1 MKSLIA
7 ILLLTNCLA
16 YFMFSHVQKRS
27 QLDADQMQKELDTQI
42 VSPQSQSQ
50 PIVLLSELSAEQF
63 RAMNAPIG
71 ASTELSDELP
81 VGDEPPTADEY
92 PVENDAPL
100 DIDL

>member
-42 VSPQSQSQ
+42 VSPQSQS
-50 PIVLLSELSAEQF
+50 IVLISELSAEQF

>member
-27 QLDADQMQKELDTQI
+27 QLDADQMQKELGTQI
-42 VSPQSQSQ
+42 VSLQSQ
-50 PIVLLSELSAEQF
+50 PIVLISELSAEQLK
-63 RAMNAPIG
+63 AMIA
-71 ASTELSDELP
+71 P
-81 VGDEPPTADEY
+81 VGKSAELRGELLIEDEPPIADEY
-92 PVENDAPL
+92 PVEDDAPL

>member
-42 VSPQSQSQ
+42 VSPQSQS
-50 PIVLLSELSAEQF
+50 IVLISELSAEQF

-81 VGDEPPTADEY
+81 VGGEPPTADEY